1 MAMTLRARFALIA
14 TLALAACHAGATR
27 RSVDLVITVDEDAH
41 SATITCRGSSTG
53 SCGVAFIGPKGDADI
68 LQAAVGEQVKANVVL
83 PMDYCAGADAPDPHG
98 CRAKPLVA
106 GEQIVRMSE
115 THD

>member
-1 MAMTLRARFALIA
+1 MRLRARTVLIA
-14 TLALAACHAGATR
+14 VLTLAACHAGAAR
-27 RSVDLVITVDEDAH
+27 RSVDLVIAVDEDAH
-41 SATITCRGSSTG
+41 SATLTCRGSSTG
-53 SCGVAFIGPKGDADI
+53 SCGVAFIGPKGDADVI
-68 LQAAVGEQVKANVVL
+68 TAKAGEQARTNVVL
-83 PMDYCAGADAPDPHG
+83 PMDYCASAEPPDPHG